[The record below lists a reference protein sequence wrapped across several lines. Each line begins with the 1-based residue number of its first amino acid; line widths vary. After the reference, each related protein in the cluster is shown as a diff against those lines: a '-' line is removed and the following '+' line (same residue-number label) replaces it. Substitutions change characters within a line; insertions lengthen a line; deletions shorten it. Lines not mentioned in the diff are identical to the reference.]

1 MDCSWP
7 DTSPFDRRK
16 AADELL
22 RGRELAQQ
30 LRAYLQR
37 SSTPASQDLLTRI
50 LSSFSKTLSI
60 LNHRCDSD
68 DINGSIVDSPEDHGS
83 RKSEESGDSCKS
95 STPNNDRRGCY
106 KRRKS
111 CQSWA
116 RETCSLVDDGHA
128 WRKYGQKTILNAK
141 YPRNYFR
148 CTHKYD
154 QACQATKQVQRLQDH
169 PPKFRT
175 TYYGNHTCSNF
186 LKASDI
192 VLGSSNFDD
201 SCGVLLSFDT
211 TAAPNF
217 FLPHHPTLVKKEE
230 VVTPE
235 AGSGRDDEAVCS
247 PSDYMSTADDHL
259 SEVFMGSVV
268 DFEDDVL
275 PFHFDPINFNNT
287 PSDPLDLPS

>member
-106 KRRKS
+106 KRR
-111 CQSWA
+111 
-116 RETCSLVDDGHA
+116 
-128 WRKYGQKTILNAK
+128 
-141 YPRNYFR
+141 
-148 CTHKYD
+148 
-154 QACQATKQVQRLQDH
+154 
-169 PPKFRT
+169 
-175 TYYGNHTCSNF
+175 
-186 LKASDI
+186 
-192 VLGSSNFDD
+192 
-201 SCGVLLSFDT
+201 
-211 TAAPNF
+211 
-217 FLPHHPTLVKKEE
+217 
-230 VVTPE
+230 
-235 AGSGRDDEAVCS
+235 
-247 PSDYMSTADDHL
+247 
-259 SEVFMGSVV
+259 
-268 DFEDDVL
+268 
-275 PFHFDPINFNNT
+275 
-287 PSDPLDLPS
+287 